1 MINRN
6 TNHYLEH
13 CRLGPQ
19 QKNRVVK
26 ELLWRGA
33 GWGERDQFGEQ
44 AEGRSEPGA
53 QAGRG
58 VQAAAGLEG
67 CLLL

>member
-1 MINRN
+1 M
-6 TNHYLEH
+6 
-13 CRLGPQ
+13 
-19 QKNRVVK
+19 K

-44 AEGRSEPGA
+44 AEGRGKPAEAGGRSEPGA